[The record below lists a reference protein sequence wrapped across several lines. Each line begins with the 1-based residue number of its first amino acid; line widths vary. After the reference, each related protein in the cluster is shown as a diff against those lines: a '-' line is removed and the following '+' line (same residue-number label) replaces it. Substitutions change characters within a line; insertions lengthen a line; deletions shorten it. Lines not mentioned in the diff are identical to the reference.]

1 MNSVMAKSNETLE
14 KLRKRNEELEK
25 NRSNQ
30 EKENEYLR
38 GQITDLQSVN

>member
-1 MNSVMAKSNETLE
+1 MAKSNETLE
-14 KLRKRNEELEK
+14 MLRKRNEELEK

>member
-14 KLRKRNEELEK
+14 MLRKRNEELEK